1 MEYMYGIIFDF
12 VSGLTLGIEHIDMR
26 DTVDDDEDE
35 MEWAIVFHLLILRFS
50 IIKYLPE
57 EENQM

>member
-1 MEYMYGIIFDF
+1 MYGIIFDF

-35 MEWAIVFHLLILRFS
+35 MEWAIAFHLFIFRICWVKF
-50 IIKYLPE
+50 KYPPGE
-57 EENQM
+57 EPDVM